1 MKKFEGILLATDLDG
16 TLLRNDKSVSEENK
30 RAIEYFKSEGG
41 RFTFITGRTPI
52 AVASLCEL
60 LHPNAPI
67 GCMNGAGIYDYG
79 KNELLWHINI
89 PDSVLEIVEAIEKE
103 FPNTGIEVV
112 TERKIIFCKKNYFT
126 DKHAKDEALPIFD
139 GDYHDVNEG
148 MIKILFADSPEVLDS
163 LSKAVLAHPRAREFA
178 PIRSDSIYY
187 ELLPLGISKATVI
200 KKIPELLGGAITK
213 TIAVGDND
221 NDAEMLKAAD
231 IGFAVSNASVAAKQC
246 ADFITVSNEEH
257 AIAKII
263 YEL

>member
-1 MKKFEGILLATDLDG
+1 MKKFDGILLATDLDG
-16 TLLRNDKSVSEENK
+16 TLLRADKSVSEENK

-41 RFTFITGRTPI
+41 RFTFITGRTPV

-67 GCMNGAGIYDYG
+67 GCMNGAGIYDRD
-79 KNELLWHINI
+79 KDELVWSITL
-89 PDSVLEIVEAIEKE
+89 PDSVKELAEFVELE
-103 FPNTGIEVV
+103 FPNTGIEII
-112 TERKIIFCKKNYFT
+112 TKKKIIFHRQNDFT
-126 DKHAKDEALPIFD
+126 AKHIRDENLPVTE
-139 GDYHDVNEG
+139 GDFREIREPIV
-148 MIKILFADSPEVLDS
+148 KILFADSSENLDS
-163 LSKAVLAHPRAREFA
+163 LSEAVIAHPRAKEFA

-187 ELLPLGISKATVI
+187 EILPQGISKATVI
-200 KKIPELLGGAITK
+200 KKIPELLGGIITK
-213 TIAVGDND
+213 TVAVGDND

-231 IGFAVSNASVAAKQC
+231 VGFAVSNASASAKAS